1 MMYKKMIEDARAK
14 GLTSDKAMW
23 ESIDE
28 LDDMLCVMKKEHPDK
43 YWKFI
48 RKQHGIMYNNHYD
61 EEFAMWDVEQLR
73 YTNKK
78 GEKKEGAYWSV
89 EQVEEATKGFIF
101 PSGVN
106 KWDKWVAF
114 NAAYADFCKKFDDA
128 QILEI
133 GYLFY
138 FADEDWK
145 GSNSSIKVWDYFC
158 CNYCK

>member
-1 MMYKKMIEDARAK
+1 MMYKKMIEDAKAK

-28 LDDMLCVMKKEHPDK
+28 LDEMLCVIKKEHPDK

-48 RKQHGIMYNNHYD
+48 RKQHGIMYNNHYTED
-61 EEFAMWDVEQLR
+61 FAMWDVEQLR

-114 NAAYADFCKKFDDA
+114 NAAYADFCKKFDDD

-138 FADEDWK
+138 FADTDFSKEGKIWLYMCMAK
-145 GSNSSIKVWDYFC
+145 
-158 CNYCK
+158 